1 MLNLA
6 ETLFKQPVLGVLFM
20 VIKPLAILSQANN
33 MTELL
38 EAKSNLNAC
47 TARYKIN
54 GEGRKGSKP
63 SYMYYCYEGK

>member
-6 ETLFKQPVLGVLFM
+6 KTLFKQPALGVLFT
-20 VIKPLAILSQANN
+20 VIKPLAIFSHANN

-38 EAKSNLNAC
+38 ETKSNLDAC

-63 SYMYYCYEGK
+63 SYYCYEGK